1 MDGEF
6 FCPVYDRQG
15 DYLGMLRLDPRYMQ
29 EVVSSGRSSI
39 TIYVSLRPGAG
50 RDDEPACFQETF
62 YVERLTDGR
71 PALRVSS
78 PLASLPPIE
87 GWLDRDQS
95 PIEEFFEWVQS
106 SESQGLR

>member
-6 FCPVYDRQG
+6 FCPVYDQQG

-29 EVVSSGRSSI
+29 EVVNSQRPSI
-39 TIYVSLRPGAG
+39 TIYVSLRPGAA

-62 YVERLTDGR
+62 YVERLADGR

-78 PLASLPPIE
+78 AIASLPPIG
-87 GWLDRDQS
+87 GWLNRDQS
-95 PIEEFFEWVQS
+95 PIEELSEWMRRGQS
-106 SESQGLR
+106 SEV